1 MKKTKFYGL
10 FTLAVVFMT
19 LHSCVKGEDYY
30 QPPVQKPESD
40 YFDFS
45 TTRSVQLDIDYG
57 FDGYSP
63 LFEVYAQNPL
73 NADFL
78 IDEKIEPV
86 FKAFTDINSSFSG
99 NVTVPSYV
107 DTLYVYS
114 PSKGVNRC
122 LKLPIV
128 DSKATYSF
136 ETATTKALASTRVG
150 ASISIGNNFQTIS
163 RSHEFYSLYNKY
175 DPYVGSAYWRPSN
188 TAVSGLYST
197 VSPSQRLTDES
208 TLGELISRMNNA
220 LTKKDNSKLV
230 SSEKIVNISVLSQTA
245 TGTPITGAHLD
256 LVFLQSSGSY
266 HNAIAYYYYK
276 TNSNPTAL
284 QIKRLPKYFV
294 IPRMSFGIPNA
305 VIKTRLQF
313 FGEDGTQPGTDMF
326 PPGYTVG
333 WMLVA
338 DMFPTDGG
346 SLYWSSIKTI
356 EDRIKWAYNANQVI
370 YSNQSANLNNQPGC
384 ISLYDMKSKRII
396 VGFEDQAFNN
406 LAYSDKSYEDILF
419 YVEADPVEAVIDPQ
433 KPEIPVI
440 SEEILVTET
449 TKGTLAFEDIW
460 PSGGDYD
467 MNDVIIEYESAVTF
481 NNSNNIRKI
490 VDTFRPV
497 NKVNSA
503 SKQNAF
509 GYIING
515 QVGTINMSSSVFY
528 KKEEA
533 NQIIVF
539 PNARDIAGQNKTFT
553 VVREFTGT
561 FSKATYKRD
570 YNPFIVINYKDGAK
584 NRSEVHLPKYKP
596 SSWVNPALAGTVDDA
611 YYVRKDGQ
619 FPFAIDLP
627 VINLEQVTEKIPIGS
642 ANEYPKFTDWAKSFG
657 KLNTDWFLFKK

>member
-45 TTRSVQLDIDYG
+45 TTRSVQLNIDYG

-86 FKAFTDINSSFSG
+86 FKAFTDANSSFLG
-99 NVTVPSYV
+99 NIAVPSYV

-114 PSKGVNRC
+114 PNIGVNRC

-128 DSKATYSF
+128 NSKATYSF
-136 ETATTKALASTRVG
+136 DATTKAQSSTRVG
-150 ASISIGNNFQTIS
+150 ASISIGNNYSLIS
-163 RSHEFYSLYNKY
+163 STYQFYSLYNKY
-175 DPYVGSAYWRPSN
+175 DAYNGSSYWRPSN
-188 TAVSGLYST
+188 SAVSGLYST
-197 VSPSQRLTDES
+197 VSPSQRLSNES

-230 SSEKIVNISVLSQTA
+230 SSEKVVNVSVLSQTS
-245 TGTPITGAHLD
+245 TGAPVTGAHLD
-256 LVFLQSSGSY
+256 LVFLQSTGSY
-266 HNAIAYYYYK
+266 HNAVAYYYYK
-276 TNSNPTAL
+276 TNSSPTATE
-284 QIKRLPKYFV
+284 IKKLPKYFV
-294 IPRMSFGIPNA
+294 IPRMSTGTPNA

-313 FGEDGTQPGTDMF
+313 FGEDGKQPGTDQF

-338 DMFPTDGG
+338 NMFPNDG
-346 SLYWSSIKTI
+346 SSTYWNGISTI
-356 EDRIKWAYNANQVI
+356 ENRIKWAYGANQVI
-370 YSNQSANLNNQPGC
+370 YSNQSANLNGQPGC
-384 ISLYDMKSKRII
+384 ISLYDTKSKKII

-419 YVEADPVEAVIDPQ
+419 YVEADPIEAVLDPQ
-433 KPEIPVI
+433 KPEIPVVT
-440 SEEILVTET
+440 EEILVTEV

-467 MNDVIIEYESAVTF
+467 MNDVIVEYESAVTF
-481 NNSNNIRKI
+481 NNSNKIKKI

-509 GYIING
+509 GYVING
-515 QVGTINMSSSVFY
+515 EVGTINSSSSVYY
-528 KKEEA
+528 KKEES

-553 VVREFTGT
+553 IVREFNGT
-561 FSKATYKRD
+561 LDKSTYKRD
-570 YNPFIVINYKDGAK
+570 YNPFIVINYRDGVK
-584 NRSEVHLPKYKP
+584 NRVEVHLPKYKP
-596 SSWVNPALAGTVDDA
+596 TTWANIALIGTLDDA
-611 YYVRKDGQ
+611 YFVHKNGQ

-627 VINLEQVTEKIPIGS
+627 VVNLTPVTEKISIGS
-642 ANEYPKFTDWAKSFG
+642 SNEYPKFTDWAKSFG
-657 KLNTDWFLFKK
+657 KQNTDWFLFKK